1 MIKKILSRRGF
12 TIVEVL
18 VAFVIFS
25 IMAAMIAMILN
36 TTMRTRQGNIDL
48 ENEIA
53 EQKEKYYLNTQDMEY
68 SGKTKAGDIQL
79 SFTDGTKQDIP
90 YAIGNPNAD
99 TDDNKI
105 ELDYYIGK
113 VNYNSLY
120 QNNTSD
126 DNNGVGSVMER
137 LDSRIYGTSGIEDI
151 YIKAKYLGEVE
162 DGYRYEFDVLP
173 VSSTLAGA
181 QYEFYAQFKLKFQ
194 DKKIIDYGYIH
205 HISKQP
211 INKSEGYNYNFN
223 LATPTKDV
231 LCIGSRMSKDTSIF
245 SDTDTD
251 YKKLWVTLDSTIDVG
266 NLNAMFGTSGTEQT
280 TTKTGESDGFVQYHF
295 TPYIEKVKAGQEGAH
310 DDPGTIKHV
319 NIFGAF
325 PKEVLST
332 DEATGEATDEA
343 TSEA

>member
-1 MIKKILSRRGF
+1 MFKKILSRRGF

-53 EQKEKYYLNTQDMEY
+53 QQKEKYYLNTQNTDY
-68 SGKTKAGDIQL
+68 TAKDGTIQL
-79 SFTDGTKQDIP
+79 NFTDGAGNVSVD
-90 YAIGNPNAD
+90 YSVGNPNAD
-99 TDDNKI
+99 TDDNNI
-105 ELDYYIGK
+105 ELDYYIGN
-113 VNYNSLY
+113 VNYNAV
-120 QNNTSD
+120 D
-126 DNNGVGSVMER
+126 DNGKKGDKTSGSVLER

-151 YIKAKYLGEVE
+151 YIKVKDLGAVE
-162 DGYRYEFDVLP
+162 GGHRYEFDVLP
-173 VSSTLAGA
+173 VSSTLNGS
-181 QYEFYAQFKLKFQ
+181 QYEFHAQFKMLFPCS
-194 DKKIIDYGYIH
+194 IVDYGYIH

-211 INKSEGYNYNFN
+211 IDKSEGYNYNFS
-223 LATPTKDV
+223 LATPSSSV
-231 LCIGSRMSKDTSIF
+231 LCIGSKMSKDTSIF

-251 YKKLWVTLDSTIDVG
+251 YKKLWVTLSSEIDITD
-266 NLNAMFGTSGTEQT
+266 LNKIFGTSGTDQT
-280 TTKTGESDGFVQYHF
+280 TNKSGDIYHF
-295 TPYIEKVKAGQEGAH
+295 EPYIEKVEVGKEGPH

-325 PKEVLST
+325 PKAETPVTPST

-343 TSEA
+343 